1 MELDLKNLLSTRFS
15 SLQRTTRQ
23 LLLSIFIGVVAGLG
37 AILFYGA
44 LRLATSIFLHKI
56 GGFYPPEAAGEG
68 GPIGDS
74 VIKHHWQFLFAIT
87 LGALIAGVVVFLL
100 APEAEGHGTD
110 AAISAVHNNPK
121 GVRLRAVAVKIVAS
135 AITIGSGGSGGRE
148 GPTAQ
153 ISAGIGSAVARW
165 LDLDEVDAKLV
176 VAVGLGSGIGAIF
189 KAPLGGAILA
199 SEILFASD
207 FEFTYLIPSMVASGI
222 AYIIFGGVYGFASVF
237 SVPNPHFVVSITA
250 FGAIFILG
258 AVSGLAGVAYSKA
271 FYSTVSL
278 ARRLKKFR
286 YFLVVLGGVLV
297 GLIGFVYPQ
306 DVGTGYGY
314 LQQMIDGN
322 GAINKA
328 ALVILLMGLLRI
340 VATSLSIGL
349 GGSGGVFGPGVV
361 IGGYIGATVWKVAI
375 QFAPSLH
382 HQEAAFIVIGMT
394 ACFGAIARAPLA
406 MIALIAEM
414 TNTVTYIGP
423 TLIAITVALGVVTL
437 FGSTMYESQL
447 ISKQD
452 PRTLIEAKR
461 TNIRVKRQK
470 Q

>member
-1 MELDLKNLLSTRFS
+1 MKDNFATKFNG
-15 SLQRTTRQ
+15 LQRTTRHIY
-23 LLLSIFIGVVAGLG
+23 LSIFIGIVAGLG

-44 LRLATSIFLHKI
+44 LKLATDLFLHKLA
-56 GGFYPPEAAGEG
+56 GFYPPNAAGEG

-74 VIKHHWQFLFAIT
+74 VIKHHLLFLLSVT
-87 LGALIAGVVVFLL
+87 LGALIAGVVVFLF

-121 GVRLRAVAVKIVAS
+121 GVRLRVVAIKIIAS

-165 LDLDEVDAKLV
+165 LNLDEIDAKMV

-207 FEFTYLIPSMVASGI
+207 FEIAYLVPSMIASGI
-222 AYIIFGGVYGFASVF
+222 AYVIFGSAYGFASVF
-237 SVPNPHFVVSITA
+237 SVPGAHFVVSIGA
-250 FGAIFILG
+250 FLAIVVLG
-258 AVSGLAGVAYSKA
+258 FVSGLAGVAYSKT
-271 FYSTVSL
+271 FYFTVGL

-286 YFLVVLGGVLV
+286 YFLVVLGGFLV
-297 GLIGFVYPQ
+297 GLIGFAYPQ

-314 LQQMIDGN
+314 LQQVIDGG
-322 GAINKA
+322 GALKDA
-328 ALVILLMGLLRI
+328 FFVIILIGLLRI

-361 IGGYIGATVWKVAI
+361 VGGYIGASVWKVAV
-375 QFAPSLH
+375 QLAPSLS
-382 HQEAAFIVIGMT
+382 HQEAAFVVIGMT
-394 ACFGAIARAPLA
+394 ACFGAVARAPLA
-406 MIALIAEM
+406 MVALIAEM
-414 TNTVTYIGP
+414 TNTIVYVGP
-423 TLIAITVALGVVTL
+423 TLIAITIALGVVTF
-437 FGSTMYESQL
+437 FGTTMYESQTV
-447 ISKQD
+447 SKD
-452 PRTLIEAKR
+452 DTRTLMEMR
-461 TNIRVKRQK
+461 TPSKFKITNSKS
-470 Q
+470 